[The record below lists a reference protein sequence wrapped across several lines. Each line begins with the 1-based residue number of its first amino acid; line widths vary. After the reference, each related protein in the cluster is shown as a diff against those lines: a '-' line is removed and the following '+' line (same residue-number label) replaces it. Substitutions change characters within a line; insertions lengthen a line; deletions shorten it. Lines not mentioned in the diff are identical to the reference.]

1 MRNPLDN
8 VNALQLVMVVIIG
21 NFGLLAGSLLG
32 CFVFRH
38 PACTGDRIAE
48 QLSLLTSQ
56 AFALYVAERQ

>member
-1 MRNPLDN
+1 MI
-8 VNALQLVMVVIIG
+8 VIIG